1 MTEQSSADP
10 ATSAG
15 ANFRALVM
23 LLCLVALPFVA
34 FRGTKWSDLAKSLP
48 EIAKKVLNN
57 RWTSSLA
64 LAKGSQSA
72 VAASEF
78 GSAPSI
84 ETERPAAGME
94 RVSPPPAADAAMAEA
109 APPRRLASPFAG
121 VADDAPAPTPR
132 QPQPA
137 PAAFLDDRLPA
148 DSGPPWPERWATTES
163 RDNPTEGPGRRVS
176 WQEPEADTSP
186 LPEGLRSRNAWPS
199 DSQRPP
205 LVPVARRDGAWASG
219 SLPETPPLQNAVIR
233 PDPQPMQNADPTD
246 RFLYV
251 MDRLR
256 ELGAVY
262 YLLETWGSDGQRFRF
277 HCKMAIGGNTTHTR
291 HFEAIDRDALQ
302 SMARVLAEVE
312 AWRAGR

>member
-15 ANFRALVM
+15 ASFRALVM

-34 FRGTKWSDLAKSLP
+34 FRGTKWSDLAESLP

-57 RWTSSLA
+57 RWTSTLA
-64 LAKGSQSA
+64 LAKESQSA
-72 VAASEF
+72 APASEF
-78 GSAPSI
+78 GSAPSR
-84 ETERPAAGME
+84 ETERPAAGTE
-94 RVSPPPAADAAMAEA
+94 RISPRPAADATMAEA
-109 APPRRLASPFAG
+109 VLPRRLASPFAG
-121 VADDAPAPTPR
+121 VADDASAPTPR
-132 QPQPA
+132 QPRPA
-137 PAAFLDDRLPA
+137 QAAFLGDRRTA
-148 DSGPPWPERWATTES
+148 DSGPVWPERWATTES
-163 RDNPTEGPGRRVS
+163 RDHPAEGPGRRVS
-176 WQEPEADTSP
+176 WQEAESDASP
-186 LPEGLRSRNAWPS
+186 LPEGLRSRNARPL

-277 HCKMAIGGNTTHTR
+277 HCKMAIGGNPTHTR